1 MASYAMVIDL
11 NRCVRSRTC
20 YIACKKEHSILAH
33 PRDENHPYEY
43 YRLRYAEWEWGEYP
57 MVKRAFIPLICMHC
71 EDPICLK
78 FCPLDA
84 ISKRSDGI
92 IVIDKERCNGCGVCA
107 HVCPYGALYITPEGK
122 ADGCD
127 FCADRLDAGLPP
139 KCVEECPS
147 DKRGAIVFGDLDD
160 PESQVAKLI
169 SSGEAM
175 PLLLAGV
182 KNVRVY
188 YVPSPNEGN
197 WDKLATDESFLNT
210 LAKRKVD
217 LPDITGV
224 L

>member
-1 MASYAMVIDL
+1 MASCAMVIDL

-20 YIACKKEHSILAH
+20 YVACKKEHKILAH
-33 PRDENHPYEY
+33 PRDEKHPYEY
-43 YRLRYAEWEWGEYP
+43 YRLRYVEWEWGEYP

-78 FCPLDA
+78 FCPVDA

-92 IVIDKERCNGCGVCA
+92 IVIDKERCNGCGICA

-127 FCADRLDAGLPP
+127 FCADRLDIGLPP

-147 DKRGAIVFGDLDD
+147 DKRGAIIFGDLDD

-169 SSGEAM
+169 SSGKAK
-175 PLLLAGV
+175 PLLFAGV
-182 KNVRVY
+182 KSVRVY
-188 YVPSPNEGN
+188 YVPSPNEGD
-197 WDKLATDESFLNT
+197 WDKLVTNESFLNT

>member
-20 YIACKKEHSILAH
+20 YVACKKEHNILAH
-33 PRDENHPYEY
+33 PRDEKHLYEY
-43 YRLRYAEWEWGEYP
+43 YRLRYVEWEWGEYP

-92 IVIDKERCNGCGVCA
+92 IVIEKERCNGCGICA
-107 HVCPYGALYITPEGK
+107 HVCPYGALYINPEGK

-147 DKRGAIVFGDLDD
+147 DKRGAIMFGDLDD
-160 PESQVAKLI
+160 PENQVSKLI
-169 SSGEAM
+169 GSGKAR

-182 KNVRVY
+182 KSVRVY
-188 YVPSPNEGN
+188 YVPSPNEGD
-197 WDKLATDESFLNT
+197 WDKLATDEPFLNT

>member
-20 YIACKKEHSILAH
+20 YVACKKEHNILAH
-33 PRDENHPYEY
+33 PRDVKHPYEY
-43 YRLRYAEWEWGEYP
+43 YRLRFVEWEWGEYP
-57 MVKRAFIPLICMHC
+57 TVRRAFIPFLCMHC
-71 EDPICLK
+71 EDPICLR

-92 IVIDKERCNGCGVCA
+92 MVIDKERCNGCGICA

-127 FCADRLDAGLPP
+127 FCANRIDAGLQP
-139 KCVEECPS
+139 KCVEGCPAGE
-147 DKRGAIVFGDLDD
+147 RGAIIFGDLDD
-160 PESQVAKLI
+160 RESQVSKLI
-169 SSGEAM
+169 SSGKAK

-182 KNVRVY
+182 KSVRVY
-188 YVPSPNEGN
+188 YVPSPNEGD

-210 LAKRKVD
+210 LAKRKID
-217 LPDITGV
+217 LPDIIGI

>member
-1 MASYAMVIDL
+1 
-11 NRCVRSRTC
+11 
-20 YIACKKEHSILAH
+20 
-33 PRDENHPYEY
+33 
-43 YRLRYAEWEWGEYP
+43 

-92 IVIDKERCNGCGVCA
+92 IVIDKERCNGCGICA
-107 HVCPYGALYITPEGK
+107 HVCPYGALYITPGGK

-147 DKRGAIVFGDLDD
+147 DKRGAIIFGDLDD
-160 PESQVAKLI
+160 PESQVSKLI
-169 SSGEAM
+169 SSGKTK
-175 PLLLAGV
+175 PLLFAGV
-182 KNVRVY
+182 KSVRVY
-188 YVPSPNEGN
+188 YVPSPNEGD
-197 WDKLATDESFLNT
+197 WDKLVTNESFLNA
-210 LAKRKVD
+210 LGKRKVD

>member
-20 YIACKKEHSILAH
+20 YVACKKEHNILAH
-33 PRDENHPYEY
+33 PRDEKHPYEY

-57 MVKRAFIPLICMHC
+57 VVKRAFIPLVCMHC

-84 ISKRSDGI
+84 ISKRTDGI
-92 IVIDKERCNGCGVCA
+92 IVIDKERCNGCGICA

-147 DKRGAIVFGDLDD
+147 DKRGAIIFGDLDD
-160 PESQVAKLI
+160 PENQVSKLI
-169 SSGEAM
+169 NSGKAR

-182 KNVRVY
+182 KSVRVY
-188 YVPSPNEGN
+188 YVPSPNEGD

>member
-20 YIACKKEHSILAH
+20 YVACKKEHRILAH

-57 MVKRAFIPLICMHC
+57 IVKRAFIPLICMHC

-92 IVIDKERCNGCGVCA
+92 IVIDKERCNGCGICA

-127 FCADRLDAGLPP
+127 FCVDRLDAGLPP

-147 DKRGAIVFGDLDD
+147 DKRGAIIFGDLDD
-160 PESQVAKLI
+160 SESQVAKLI
-169 SSGEAM
+169 NSGKAK

-182 KNVRVY
+182 KSVRVY
-188 YVPSPNEGN
+188 YVPSPNEGD
-197 WDKLATDESFLNT
+197 WDKLATNESFLNA

>member
-20 YIACKKEHSILAH
+20 YVACKKEHRILAH

-84 ISKRSDGI
+84 ISKKSDGI
-92 IVIDKERCNGCGVCA
+92 IVIDKERCNGCGICA

-127 FCADRLDAGLPP
+127 FCVDRLDAGLPP

-147 DKRGAIVFGDLDD
+147 DKRGAIIFGDLDD
-160 PESQVAKLI
+160 PENQVSNLI
-169 SSGEAM
+169 DSGKAR

-182 KNVRVY
+182 KSVRVY
-188 YVPSPNEGN
+188 YVPSPNEGD
-197 WDKLATDESFLNT
+197 WDKLATDESFLNA